1 MNVQRY
7 NLMKND
13 KLQYKSFY
21 EEVHRLIGVNSID
34 EYRKS
39 LPIMAKNTWLGST
52 ESLYGIWTKWFW
64 IWDW

>member
-1 MNVQRY
+1 
-7 NLMKND
+7 MKND

-39 LPIMAKNTWLGST
+39 LPIMAKNT
-52 ESLYGIWTKWFW
+52 
-64 IWDW
+64 